1 MKIGD
6 LVRYRGWEKNSG
18 SGPMALVVD
27 VRSPQS
33 DFHKRIRVAWLGESI
48 PIQASVISTTG
59 ERISS
64 WCTPKYFEII
74 SEY

>member
-1 MKIGD
+1 MKVGD
-6 LVRYRGWEKNSG
+6 LVQYRGWEKSPN

-27 VRSPQS
+27 VRSAES
-33 DFHKRIRVAWLGESI
+33 DFHKRIRVMWLGEAI
-48 PIQASVISTTG
+48 PIQANVISTTG